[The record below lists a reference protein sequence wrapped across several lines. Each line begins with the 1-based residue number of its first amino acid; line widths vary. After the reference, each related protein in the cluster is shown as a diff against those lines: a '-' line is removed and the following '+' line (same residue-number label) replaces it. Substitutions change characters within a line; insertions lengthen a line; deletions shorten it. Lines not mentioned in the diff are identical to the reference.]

1 MSVET
6 LFEQK
11 VTVQDPRAG
20 TSTEVG
26 QEESD
31 SVESA
36 EESQLDMFGDIFDGD
51 LVDDAE
57 AGEAQ
62 DSLPDDDGEQTPLP
76 EGEL

>member
-11 VTVQDPRAG
+11 VTAQDQRAG
-20 TSTEVG
+20 TSIEVG

-31 SVESA
+31 SVESS

-51 LVDDAE
+51 LVDDDAE
-57 AGEAQ
+57 VDEPQ
-62 DSLPDDDGEQTPLP
+62 DALPDDDEQTPYQRAS
-76 EGEL
+76 